1 MAVSDSPSGA
11 EPCPWAFSPQ
21 HMGVPSSRSAQ
32 VWNAPLLRVLYRTL
46 GTSVGVGDGV
56 GVGVATVGVGV
67 GDATPVGVSDGVRVG
82 VGTVVGVVAV
92 EGISVGVVA
101 AVAVSVTT
109 VVGTGTAN
117 DVAGSSSSQPSAK
130 SGAAKHSSAIHFRLR
145 VRRFLQ
151 YNNRTVSTEDTFFL
165 RPHATRS
172 HVPLALDS
180 IC

>member
-11 EPCPWAFSPQ
+11 EPCPWSFSPQ

-46 GTSVGVGDGV
+46 GTSVGVGD
-56 GVGVATVGVGV
+56 GVGV

>member
-11 EPCPWAFSPQ
+11 DPCPWSFSPQ

-56 GVGVATVGVGV
+56 GVGVATVGVG
-67 GDATPVGVSDGVRVG
+67 
-82 VGTVVGVVAV
+82 TVVGVVAV

-109 VVGTGTAN
+109 VVGTGTAS

-165 RPHATRS
+165 RPLATRS